1 MKKKLFWLIG
11 IVAIVLIS
19 MAVSTIEDTKS
30 GIAGDVAGIIAKPFQ
45 KIFVGIDNV
54 IEYGFDYFRDM
65 AELKE
70 ENASLK
76 SRVMLLEEKVTEN
89 NEIKSENERLR
100 ALVDLKDKRSEFE
113 MTAASVIS
121 VDPTGWY
128 SYFIIDK
135 GQKDGLKEDMV
146 VLDSGGGLGKIETIG
161 TNWAKVV
168 SITEPGTACG
178 AEVSRTGDTGII
190 EGDSLLNGICKMT
203 SISKDANITPGD
215 YIDTSGSGNVYP
227 SGLIIG
233 RVKEIKEEDISRTA
247 VVEPT
252 GNIKSPKEVMIIQ
265 SRNDVL
271 EEEIDLEENEE

>member
-19 MAVSTIEDTKS
+19 MAVSTVEDTKS

-146 VLDSGGGLGKIETIG
+146 VLDSGGVLGKIETIG

-215 YIDTSGSGNVYP
+215 YIVTSGSGNVYP